1 MKYLVTTYDMIE
13 QLKVIDEFTS
23 LDEAAKVMN
32 EMKEADPEGDYR
44 LFHEI
49 GRAM

>member
-1 MKYLVTTYDMIE
+1 MKYLVTTYDMVE
-13 QLKVIDEFTS
+13 QMKVVDQFDK

-32 EMKEADPEGDYR
+32 ELKEADPEGDYR

-49 GRAM
+49 GRAG